1 MVCGGMALASALGI
15 VSAFATISPVQAQ
28 AQAYTVLGNFGNNG
42 TGVNP
47 LYVTLDGAA
56 NVYGTTYYGG
66 TSYLGFG
73 VVFKLTHRGS
83 NWLQSVLYDFS
94 GGNEGGN
101 PYGGVT
107 FGPDGALYGTTSGGG
122 LYGEGVVFKLQPPA
136 TECPSAQCR
145 WTETVLYSFAG
156 VADGATPQGNIIIDR
171 AGNLYGTTLV
181 GGSGGGWGTVYE
193 LSPSHGR
200 WSLSVIHAFTDG
212 SDGGEPG
219 NGVIFDQVG
228 NLYGTTVSGSS

>member
-94 GGNEGGN
+94 GGNEGGKSLRRSHLR
-101 PYGGVT
+101 PGWRFVRYHLGRRPV
-107 FGPDGALYGTTSGGG
+107 
-122 LYGEGVVFKLQPPA
+122 
-136 TECPSAQCR
+136 R
-145 WTETVLYSFAG
+145 
-156 VADGATPQGNIIIDR
+156 R
-171 AGNLYGTTLV
+171 
-181 GGSGGGWGTVYE
+181 GSR
-193 LSPSHGR
+193 L
-200 WSLSVIHAFTDG
+200 
-212 SDGGEPG
+212 
-219 NGVIFDQVG
+219 
-228 NLYGTTVSGSS
+228 